1 MWPRPWASCWC
12 TSGRRPLPGAE
23 TLRMSTRGPGPK
35 NKAASRACGCCAGQ
49 SVVRG
54 GHFVCPCYIN
64 YGVILYP
71 FPTVC
76 SPSPPTAANQE
87 GVCVVWI
94 WGKDAQSWLLSP
106 IHLEG
111 SRMPE
116 TPAVWASYCWV
127 ITVLLLAM
135 DGLDSHSPSG
145 PSGCQTK
152 HGGCSDFSV
161 RSFCSVADNPEVEI
175 ALNVSKAG

>member
-1 MWPRPWASCWC
+1 MLRWAERGTWWALCM
-12 TSGRRPLPGAE
+12 PLLHSLWG
-23 TLRMSTRGPGPK
+23 
-35 NKAASRACGCCAGQ
+35 N
-49 SVVRG
+49 SVSFL
-54 GHFVCPCYIN
+54 HCLLSQP
-64 YGVILYP
+64 
-71 FPTVC
+71 
-76 SPSPPTAANQE
+76 PPTTANQE

-94 WGKDAQSWLLSP
+94 WGKDAPSWLLSP

-111 SRMPE
+111 GWRPQ
-116 TPAVWASYCWV
+116 TPAVWASYHWV

-152 HGGCSDFSV
+152 RGGCSDFSV